1 MKLIKELTQENLEE
15 IKEVLDQ
22 DGIIIFPTD
31 TVYGIGCNCYS
42 INGLKKLFAFKNRP
56 LSKPINVL
64 TDSIEKI
71 EMVSSGL
78 KEKEKELIKK
88 YLPGDLTI
96 IVDKKENVPD
106 LLTANL
112 NTVGVRIPNHK
123 MALEILKNYPYPLA
137 TTSVNLAGES
147 PGVEVDD
154 FLEEFQN
161 KVDIIVDGGKS
172 PIGVASTIVRV
183 ENDEIKILRE
193 GQLKVE

>member
-1 MKLIKELTQENLEE
+1 MKIVKELTEKNLKE
-15 IKEVLDQ
+15 IKTVLDQ

-42 INGLKKLFAFKNRP
+42 IEGLKKLFAFKNRP

-64 TDSIEKI
+64 TDSVTKI
-71 EMVSSGL
+71 ETVA
-78 KEKEKELIKK
+78 KELNSKERELIKK
-88 YLPGDLTI
+88 YLPGELTI

-112 NTVGVRIPNHK
+112 TTVGVRIPNHK

-147 PGVEVDD
+147 PGVEVED

-183 ENDEIKILRE
+183 ENNEIKILRE

>member
-1 MKLIKELTQENLEE
+1 MKIINELTKENLEE
-15 IKEVLDQ
+15 IKNVLDN

-42 INGLKKLFAFKNRP
+42 IKGLKKLYSFKNRP

-64 TDSIEKI
+64 TDSKEKI
-71 EMVSSGL
+71 ASVSSGL
-78 KEKEKELIKK
+78 KEKEKELIDK

-106 LLTANL
+106 LLTASL
-112 NTVGVRIPNHK
+112 KTVGVRIPNHE
-123 MALEILKNYPYPLA
+123 MALKILSFYPYPIA
-137 TTSVNLAGES
+137 TSSVNLAGES
-147 PGVEVDD
+147 PGIEVSD
-154 FLEEFQN
+154 FLEEFKD

-183 ENDEIKILRE
+183 EGNELKILRE
-193 GQLKVE
+193 GKLKIE

>member
-1 MKLIKELTQENLEE
+1 MKIINELTKENLEE
-15 IKEVLDQ
+15 IKNVLDN

-42 INGLKKLFAFKNRP
+42 IEGLKKLYSFKNRP

-64 TDSIEKI
+64 TDSKEKI
-71 EMVSSGL
+71 ASVSSGL
-78 KEKEKELIKK
+78 KEKEKELIDK

-106 LLTANL
+106 LLTASL
-112 NTVGVRIPNHK
+112 KTVGVRIPNHE
-123 MALEILKNYPYPLA
+123 MALKILSFYPYPIA
-137 TTSVNLAGES
+137 TSSVNLAGES
-147 PGVEVDD
+147 PGIEVSD
-154 FLEEFQN
+154 FLEEFKD

-183 ENDEIKILRE
+183 EGNELKILRE
-193 GQLKVE
+193 GKLKIE